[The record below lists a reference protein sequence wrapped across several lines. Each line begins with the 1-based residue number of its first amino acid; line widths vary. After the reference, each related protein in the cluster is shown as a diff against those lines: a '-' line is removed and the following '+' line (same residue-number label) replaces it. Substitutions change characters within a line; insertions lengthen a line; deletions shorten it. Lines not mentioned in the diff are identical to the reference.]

1 MPFVLSLSNRYEGAP
16 SREVR
21 QYRPGDSQIAS
32 LICEAI
38 RKGKVTK
45 SLTKQNLPGRNQPSA
60 HRTILN
66 IGIWYYLLHVEDSIT
81 MIALPAKA
89 MWLKG
94 AKQKTG
100 TESRA

>member
-1 MPFVLSLSNRYEGAP
+1 MEPECGWCSHQKQPGTRSD
-16 SREVR
+16 
-21 QYRPGDSQIAS
+21 YRNVS
-32 LICEAI
+32 
-38 RKGKVTK
+38 KVTK